1 MHDKSCS
8 FTLKNVEKSN
18 LNSNPSKD
26 IVFNS
31 KCLLT
36 NAVIPLLNMAT
47 AKKKKK
53 GNHVIGLGVVAEPMS
68 VDVKA

>member
-1 MHDKSCS
+1 MRDKSCS
-8 FTLKNVEKSN
+8 FTLNSVEKSN
-18 LNSNPSKD
+18 LNSNSSKV
-26 IVFNS
+26 IGFNS

-47 AKKKKK
+47 AEKK
-53 GNHVIGLGVVAEPMS
+53 GSHVKGLAVVAEPMS